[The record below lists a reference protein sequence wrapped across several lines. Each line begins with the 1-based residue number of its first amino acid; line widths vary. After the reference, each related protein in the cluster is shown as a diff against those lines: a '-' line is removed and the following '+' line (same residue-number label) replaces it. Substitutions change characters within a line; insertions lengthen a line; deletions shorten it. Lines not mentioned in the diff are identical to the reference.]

1 MPFRLKF
8 AILFVTSQLGED
20 LPMIT
25 FQDVSK
31 IYNSSAA
38 LADISMEINRGEFI
52 FLVGPTGAG
61 KSTLLKLIIR
71 EDIPTRGSVFV
82 DGKEVSKMHPSEI
95 PHLRRRVGT
104 IFQDFKLLP
113 QRTVFE
119 NVAFPL
125 EIVGLDDKE
134 IKKVVEDTVEL
145 VNLSDKLDHFPSQL
159 SGGETQRT
167 AFARAMV
174 MRPEIIL
181 ADEPTGN
188 LDLGSAW
195 EVMKI
200 LNKLNSLGTT
210 VVMATHNMDI
220 TSSLPHRKLEIQ
232 KGRIVH
238 DTKQKSAKT
247 KSVKK

>member
-1 MPFRLKF
+1 
-8 AILFVTSQLGED
+8 
-20 LPMIT
+20 MIT

-31 IYNSSAA
+31 IYNSSSA
-38 LADISMEINRGEFI
+38 LADISMEINPGEFI

-71 EDIPTRGSVFV
+71 DDIPTRGSVFV
-82 DGKEVSKMHPSEI
+82 DGKKVSKMHPSEI

-134 IKKVVEDTVEL
+134 IKKVVKDTVET
-145 VNLSDKLDHFPSQL
+145 VNLGDKLDLFPNQL

-167 AFARAMV
+167 AIARAMV

-195 EVMKI
+195 EIMKI

-220 TSSLPHRKLEIQ
+220 TSSLPHRKIEIQ

-238 DTKQKSAKT
+238 DSKQKKH
-247 KSVKK
+247 KDKKKVRQSVEKNNL